1 MNWDYV
7 GFFAA
12 FCTTIAFLPQVSRII
27 KLSSTRD
34 LSLSMYLL
42 SFLGIF
48 LWTIYG
54 FVLKSKPIMF
64 SNIITLM
71 FIALVVYFI
80 VRDRYFKS

>member
-7 GFFAA
+7 GFCAA
-12 FCTTIAFLPQVSRII
+12 FCTTIAFLPQVFRII

-34 LSLSMYLL
+34 LSLNMYLL

-54 FVLKSKPIMF
+54 FALKSKPIMF

-71 FIALVVYFI
+71 FITLVVYFI
-80 VRDRYFKS
+80 IRDRYFKS